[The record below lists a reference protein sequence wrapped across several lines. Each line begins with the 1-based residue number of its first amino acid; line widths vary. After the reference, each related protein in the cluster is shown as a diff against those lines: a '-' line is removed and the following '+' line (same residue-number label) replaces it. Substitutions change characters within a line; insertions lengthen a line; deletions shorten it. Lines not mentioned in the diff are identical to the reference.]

1 MNIFENLDK
10 LLNFLIVKYEDINN
24 SWKSSELYSEEIN
37 LKKNLVADIETHD
50 EIMDLIWNYQEFL
63 QKQQFK
69 LLPGI
74 SQLQSAD
81 KIHARIKQAN
91 SIQNKINIYMNRS
104 IKGKVPINKCFNDL
118 LGFRIIINADFSF
131 EQLNE
136 HIHECFDSLKLI
148 DSTKNGYKAY
158 HIYLQSG
165 NKLFPWEL
173 QVWQKSNENSNLE
186 SHHKYKQDYT
196 TWEKKYN
203 NK

>member
-37 LKKNLVADIETHD
+37 LKKNLVHD

-91 SIQNKINIYMNRS
+91 SIQNKINIY
-104 IKGKVPINKCFNDL
+104 I
-118 LGFRIIINADFSF
+118 
-131 EQLNE
+131 
-136 HIHECFDSLKLI
+136 
-148 DSTKNGYKAY
+148 
-158 HIYLQSG
+158 
-165 NKLFPWEL
+165 
-173 QVWQKSNENSNLE
+173 
-186 SHHKYKQDYT
+186 
-196 TWEKKYN
+196 
-203 NK
+203 